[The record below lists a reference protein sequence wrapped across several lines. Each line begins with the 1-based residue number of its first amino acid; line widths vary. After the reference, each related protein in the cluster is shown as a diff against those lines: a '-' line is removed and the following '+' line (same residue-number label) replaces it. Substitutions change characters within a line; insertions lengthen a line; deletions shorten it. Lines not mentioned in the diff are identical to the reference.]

1 MKKLI
6 LMLFIGMASV
16 QSFAQNQYLKN
27 GVAVQGYDVVAYFE
41 SNKAIQGNSEINA
54 KYNNA
59 VYFFFSEKNK
69 EFFLKNP
76 QKYAPQYGGYC
87 AYGASESHLSPTD
100 PQAFTIVDD
109 KLYLNY
115 NLEVKKMWAKDQE
128 ARITKA
134 NNYWKTLK
142 K

>member
-41 SNKAIQGNSEINA
+41 SNKAVQGNSEIIT

-69 EFFLKNP
+69 ELFLKNP
-76 QKYAPQYGGYC
+76 AKYVPQFGGYC

-115 NLEVKKMWAKDQE
+115 NLEVKKMWAKDRD
-128 ARITKA
+128 ARIVKA
-134 NNYWKTLK
+134 NEYWKTLK

>member
-1 MKKLI
+1 MRKLI
-6 LMLFIGMASV
+6 LILFIGMASV
-16 QSFAQNQYLKN
+16 KSFAQNQYLKN

-41 SNKAIQGNSEINA
+41 SNKAIQGNSEINT

-59 VYFFFSEKNK
+59 MYFFFSEKNK
-69 EFFLKNP
+69 ELFLKNP
-76 QKYAPQYGGYC
+76 LKYAPQFGGYC

-115 NLEVKKMWAKDQE
+115 NLEVKKMWTKDRD

-134 NNYWKTLK
+134 NEYWKTLK